1 MLCGVGL
8 DSLCRSKYEQTWLVH
23 FGSIVVFETLISSS
37 MFYVVLAMTAAI
49 NTHCVFFPM
58 VSSFSGAGK
67 LGQRGL
73 PFFET
78 IGQLDARFDCT
89 FDVYADMVG
98 QWPTQCVLVW
108 GLLFPAR
115 FFDRGATKPFKE
127 IQTRYNVFI
136 FGAVLGVLSFFF
148 FSSFLFSISLFF
160 SLSLFIT
167 AIDSLDYSF
176 TILETA
182 DVAEIDPDMGSTIDG
197 VLCTGMYFDGAR
209 WDYDNKYVCDPR
221 PAENFTL
228 LPVTHFLPVP
238 GHKPNVNDYACPCYK
253 TSTRSGALSTT
264 GMSTNYVLNVE
275 LPCGASKRPSQW
287 VLAGVALLTNL
298 DD

>member
-1 MLCGVGL
+1 M
-8 DSLCRSKYEQTWLVH
+8 LVH
-23 FGSIVVFETLISSS
+23 FGSIVVFETLISSC

-49 NTHCVFFPM
+49 NTHCVFFPV

-127 IQTRYNVFI
+127 IQTRYNVFWWL
-136 FGAVLGVLSFFF
+136 FWGSSFFLLIFSF
-148 FSSFLFSISLFF
+148 FHFLIFF
-160 SLSLFIT
+160 LSLFSSQPLTVWIIHSQYWKRRTWRKLIQTWAAPLMECCAPACILTVHGGIT
-167 AIDSLDYSF
+167 TTNMCVIQDRLK
-176 TILETA
+176 ILR
-182 DVAEIDPDMGSTIDG
+182 
-197 VLCTGMYFDGAR
+197 C
-209 WDYDNKYVCDPR
+209 C
-221 PAENFTL
+221 
-228 LPVTHFLPVP
+228 
-238 GHKPNVNDYACPCYK
+238 
-253 TSTRSGALSTT
+253 
-264 GMSTNYVLNVE
+264 
-275 LPCGASKRPSQW
+275 Q
-287 VLAGVALLTNL
+287 
-298 DD
+298 

>member
-1 MLCGVGL
+1 M
-8 DSLCRSKYEQTWLVH
+8 LVH

-136 FGAVLGVLSFFF
+136 FGAVLGVFSFFF

-160 SLSLFIT
+160 SLSLFSSQPLTVWIIHSQYWKRRTWRKLTRTWAAPLMECCAPACILTVHGGIT
-167 AIDSLDYSF
+167 TTNMCVIQDRLK
-176 TILETA
+176 ILR
-182 DVAEIDPDMGSTIDG
+182 
-197 VLCTGMYFDGAR
+197 C
-209 WDYDNKYVCDPR
+209 C
-221 PAENFTL
+221 
-228 LPVTHFLPVP
+228 
-238 GHKPNVNDYACPCYK
+238 
-253 TSTRSGALSTT
+253 
-264 GMSTNYVLNVE
+264 
-275 LPCGASKRPSQW
+275 Q
-287 VLAGVALLTNL
+287 
-298 DD
+298 